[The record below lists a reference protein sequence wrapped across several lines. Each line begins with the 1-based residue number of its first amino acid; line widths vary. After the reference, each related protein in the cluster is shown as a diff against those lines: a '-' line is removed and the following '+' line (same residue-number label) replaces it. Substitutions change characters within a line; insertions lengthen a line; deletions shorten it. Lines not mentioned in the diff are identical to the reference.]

1 MSDYNDGYDSGYQ
14 DAENRYKTSV
24 RIFIDAEKRHKEYI
38 KYSIDVENQYR
49 ANIQHYVE
57 GLQEELEKRQ
67 NEFYEI
73 ATADMDVNAKVYLS
87 DVAVGRIAS
96 LKFAI
101 KLAEERML

>member
-1 MSDYNDGYDSGYQ
+1 MTLDYDDKWGDGYDRGYQ
-14 DAENRYKTSV
+14 DAENRYE
-24 RIFIDAEKRHKEYI
+24 AYM
-38 KYSIDVENQYR
+38 
-49 ANIQHYVE
+49 QHYVE